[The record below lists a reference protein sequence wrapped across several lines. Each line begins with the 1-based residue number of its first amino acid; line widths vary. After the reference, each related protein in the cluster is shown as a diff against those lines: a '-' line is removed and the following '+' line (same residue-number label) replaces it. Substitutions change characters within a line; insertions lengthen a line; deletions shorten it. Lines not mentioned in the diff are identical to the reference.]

1 MVPFHDK
8 NEINESFI
16 NDVHSRIPILCGN
29 RVQYK
34 TMPLSLTTTL
44 TSSSVTSA
52 TLPPNT
58 KPVAIA
64 MKKGP
69 VMLGLPNL
77 PPISQQLSAPLG
89 ANAAPLGTNTGANTA
104 PLGTNTAPLG
114 ANTAPLGA
122 NTGANTAPLGTNTG
136 ANTAPLGTNTGA
148 NAAPLGTNTGA
159 NTAPLVR
166 RFTKKRRLEGEDDCP
181 KAKRLQVVPDIND
194 DHEV

>member
-16 NDVHSRIPILCGN
+16 NDVHSRIPTLCGN

-104 PLGTNTAPLG
+104 PLGTNTGANAAPLR
-114 ANTAPLGA
+114 
-122 NTGANTAPLGTNTG
+122 TNTG
-136 ANTAPLGTNTGA
+136 ANTAPLGT
-148 NAAPLGTNTGA
+148 

-166 RFTKKRRLEGEDDCP
+166 RFTKKRRLEREDDCP

>member
-16 NDVHSRIPILCGN
+16 NDVHSRIPTLCGN

-77 PPISQQLSAPLG
+77 PPISQQLSASLG
-89 ANAAPLGTNTGANTA
+89 ANA
-104 PLGTNTAPLG
+104 
-114 ANTAPLGA
+114 
-122 NTGANTAPLGTNTG
+122 APLGTNTG

-148 NAAPLGTNTGA
+148 NAAPLRT
-159 NTAPLVR
+159 NTAPLFR
-166 RFTKKRRLEGEDDCP
+166 RFTKKRRLEREDDCP

>member
-16 NDVHSRIPILCGN
+16 NDVHSRIPTLCGN

-58 KPVAIA
+58 KPVAIV

-104 PLGTNTAPLG
+104 PLGTNTAPL
-114 ANTAPLGA
+114 
-122 NTGANTAPLGTNTG
+122 
-136 ANTAPLGTNTGA
+136 
-148 NAAPLGTNTGA
+148 
-159 NTAPLVR
+159 VR
-166 RFTKKRRLEGEDDCP
+166 KFTKKRRLEREDDCP